1 MRGPLLTTVYRCV
14 VSRSVYPMKGFT
26 KTKASSFLAK
36 DLFKGQVHGQIP
48 PVRGC
53 TCRQILLSEKVP
65 SVMLLSPRPMH
76 GYGKQGEW
84 VWYPPMLKRGWFVT
98 GMSVFYFDLRG
109 RTRLPVSQNSP
120 TSVEV
125 LFILIDSSEKRF
137 IWGRNNMMCHCVYIS
152 VFKRAYLVP
161 SILFYSW

>member
-1 MRGPLLTTVYRCV
+1 MVNWQQNPVLFMAWFNTITLSDWMRGPLLTTVYRCV
-14 VSRSVYPMKGFT
+14 VSRSVYPMKGFK

-76 GYGKQGEW
+76 GYGKKGEW
-84 VWYPPMLKRGWFVT
+84 VWYPPMLKRDGLWQVCLSSTLTSGEEHGFQ
-98 GMSVFYFDLRG
+98 FLR
-109 RTRLPVSQNSP
+109 TALLLLKCCSY
-120 TSVEV
+120 
-125 LFILIDSSEKRF
+125 
-137 IWGRNNMMCHCVYIS
+137 W
-152 VFKRAYLVP
+152 
-161 SILFYSW
+161 